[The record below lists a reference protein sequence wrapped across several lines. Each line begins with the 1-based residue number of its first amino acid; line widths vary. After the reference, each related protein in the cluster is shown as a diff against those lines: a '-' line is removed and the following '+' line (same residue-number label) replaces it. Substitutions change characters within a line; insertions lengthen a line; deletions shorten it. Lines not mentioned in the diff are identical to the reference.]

1 MLKNNTFAYIQ
12 LLVKLNLITEE
23 QSKAYKKPIR

>member
-12 LLVKLNLITEE
+12 LLVKLKLITEE
-23 QSKAYKKPIR
+23 QSKAYKQTD